1 MNPTCLDLNPN
12 VSAVYGRCHS
22 DSSSLKVS
30 LDPTI
35 NNDCREFEEMRKK
48 LDLASHHKVML
59 HVSLEEEN
67 RIYCLKRC
75 SERYLVSCIYWKV
88 IQINYSLTFI

>member
-1 MNPTCLDLNPN
+1 MVVVC
-12 VSAVYGRCHS
+12 GRCHS

-48 LDLASHHKVML
+48 LDLAAHHKVML
-59 HVSLEEEN
+59 HVSLEED
-67 RIYCLKRC
+67 CLKKC
-75 SERYLVSCIYWKV
+75 FPPENYLVLCIRR
-88 IQINYSLTFI
+88 